1 MLVGKL
7 HAKAVLTEV
16 PLAGLVPISK
26 AAEKAKVPAIIV
38 LHLILGGFLD
48 RVVRFAGQ
56 EGIGALLVD
65 PEEVKRKKQCV
76 TVGLSSADAFS
87 PLKIAKEVGWR
98 LVDQY
103 QAIIGLTVM
112 EIFGPDRSHAI
123 RRFDPDSVGR
133 FSATFTTPARLAE
146 QHDLQIGE
154 VVGRLKRSGA
164 RPVIS
169 KAEIGMDF
177 YRVSALKRDLFL

>member
-1 MLVGKL
+1 MVR
-7 HAKAVLTEV
+7 
-16 PLAGLVPISK
+16 LAS
-26 AAEKAKVPAIIV
+26 
-38 LHLILGGFLD
+38 
-48 RVVRFAGQ
+48 Q
-56 EGIGALLVD
+56 EGVGALLVD
-65 PEEVKRKKQCV
+65 SDEVKRQKDCV
-76 TVGLSSADAFS
+76 TVGLSSVDAFS

-103 QAIIGLTVM
+103 QAISGLTVI
-112 EIFGPDRSHAI
+112 EIFGLDRSHTI
-123 RRFDPDSVGR
+123 RRFDPESVER
-133 FSATFTTPARLAE
+133 FKATFTTPARLAE